1 MLCEKCQSRE
11 ATVFLTQ
18 IINGQMQKADLCEK
32 CAREAGVTQTG
43 AVSLTNLLLKGT
55 GIDCQS
61 EEGPSCPAC
70 GFTRQN
76 LGKTGRLG
84 CPVCYDTFG
93 KTIEEAVGGM
103 QRGPRHIGKV
113 PRRLMGEI
121 TAARERGQVE
131 KALGEA
137 IRAEQYEEAARL
149 RDRLRSLNNSV

>member
-1 MLCEKCQSRE
+1 MISGGSAVTGCPAGSR
-11 ATVFLTQ
+11 T
-18 IINGQMQKADLCEK
+18 
-32 CAREAGVTQTG
+32 AGRTR
-43 AVSLTNLLLKGT
+43 
-55 GIDCQS
+55 IRP
-61 EEGPSCPAC
+61 GPSCPAC